1 MPKSLPTLPITCNAS
16 EFAEVYARTRAVLLR
31 GGGEH
36 AERHFGLEDLRR
48 LPAHSELLRDAGE
61 TFTVE
66 NAPIR
71 VADFVDGR
79 GKRKHAPED
88 ATAAVFGPRTASELL
103 DSACALP
110 GAWYASCVLGREP
123 AAIDALLR
131 AVPLAVPPSLAGA
144 HARHS
149 RAVWI
154 FIGRNDASAPLPGRP
169 EHTDSVQHDGTW
181 HYQAEGVKEWRLRPT
196 DELLASAPPGTLPS
210 RCRVLCER
218 GDVLVISTRDWW
230 HATSL
235 PPQTNESKVSL
246 SYAREFRLGGA
257 AAEGQ
262 KRKRKQEEMM
272 GGEEEKE
279 EVEEEKGKE
288 KEEDD
293 DEEKPRASV
302 DEGDY
307 EDDDT
312 LQMGNVDGLCAGMA
326 IKAGE
331 IVLRAAQMPDCTLPM
346 GEVYNVQAER
356 VRVRTTVGGR
366 SKREQVLIA
375 TRDIKSG
382 EALILP
388 PAELQESLAE
398 EDSDADEEQEE
409 EDEDDEQEGKVE
421 GEDGEDGEGS
431 DEDDEQE
438 GKVEGEDGEDGEG
451 SDEDEDEDDDVEEE
465 AVVQCDGRKCRK
477 EMSSLDEIVFTSR
490 FGQDYCMACVAT
502 FSDLRREGLTRS
514 TVAERLQAVREEP

>member
-262 KRKRKQEEMM
+262 KRKRKQAEMM
-272 GGEEEKE
+272 GGE
-279 EVEEEKGKE
+279 VEEKG
-288 KEEDD
+288 EEMEED
-293 DEEKPRASV
+293 DEEKARASE
-302 DEGDY
+302 DEGDH
-307 EDDDT
+307 EDGDT

-431 DEDDEQE
+431 DDDEDD
-438 GKVEGEDGEDGEG
+438 
-451 SDEDEDEDDDVEEE
+451 DDDVEEE

>member
-1 MPKSLPTLPITCNAS
+1 M
-16 EFAEVYARTRAVLLR
+16 
-31 GGGEH
+31 
-36 AERHFGLEDLRR
+36 
-48 LPAHSELLRDAGE
+48 
-61 TFTVE
+61 
-66 NAPIR
+66 
-71 VADFVDGR
+71 
-79 GKRKHAPED
+79 
-88 ATAAVFGPRTASELL
+88 
-103 DSACALP
+103 
-110 GAWYASCVLGREP
+110 
-123 AAIDALLR
+123 
-131 AVPLAVPPSLAGA
+131 
-144 HARHS
+144 
-149 RAVWI
+149 
-154 FIGRNDASAPLPGRP
+154 
-169 EHTDSVQHDGTW
+169 
-181 HYQAEGVKEWRLRPT
+181 
-196 DELLASAPPGTLPS
+196 
-210 RCRVLCER
+210 
-218 GDVLVISTRDWW
+218 
-230 HATSL
+230 
-235 PPQTNESKVSL
+235 
-246 SYAREFRLGGA
+246 
-257 AAEGQ
+257 
-262 KRKRKQEEMM
+262 
-272 GGEEEKE
+272 
-279 EVEEEKGKE
+279 
-288 KEEDD
+288 
-293 DEEKPRASV
+293 

-421 GEDGEDGEGS
+421 AEDGEDGEGS
-431 DEDDEQE
+431 DDDEDD
-438 GKVEGEDGEDGEG
+438 
-451 SDEDEDEDDDVEEE
+451 DDDVEEE